1 MNFNFKLHVQHTFV
15 NRFFSGSI
23 RKTSRSEY
31 KIPHQREQNSPNQV
45 SQRSKMMCN
54 LHFHRALYFPKNMFQ
69 IQKMLSHKKRVVC
82 PVSCFQRSFWGRVA
96 KEKNPL
102 GQWDLFPRILFFR
115 EITFPFTLQNYSSE
129 YILDVLSKKVEHFT
143 GR

>member
-115 EITFPFTLQNYSSE
+115 EITFPFTLQNYFSE
-129 YILDVLSKKVEHFT
+129 HILDVLSEKVEHFT

>member
-54 LHFHRALYFPKNMFQ
+54 LHFHRALYFPKNMF
-69 IQKMLSHKKRVVC
+69 
-82 PVSCFQRSFWGRVA
+82 
-96 KEKNPL
+96 
-102 GQWDLFPRILFFR
+102 
-115 EITFPFTLQNYSSE
+115 
-129 YILDVLSKKVEHFT
+129 YILHISLVVEVIE
-143 GR
+143 